1 MAEFSPSEFLR
12 KEVYPRLDAVQAN
25 LFNGLDPKQLTPS
38 GSYPLTCPTCKA
50 KEGFYY
56 PKSGFIN
63 CPRKNE
69 CGKPTSVWDALLA
82 CGYAQSEIFSILCEA
97 ANVEPP
103 KRDQQASQASAPNT
117 EVRIGKA
124 IWLIT
129 QKLATENPG
138 PLKEFQ
144 NDRGYTNEQMAAMR
158 LGYYTSPEE
167 IITRLKAYGFT
178 QADAVDRGYVELD
191 EAGSVIRG
199 LAGRIVGY
207 WPHPDGDDRLWG
219 RIPAG
224 AGDKKIKK
232 YKFAAKLK
240 KDIPYLY
247 GQRKQGVLVCVEGTM
262 DAWALQLSDVWG
274 CAVGGAQIN
283 TAQALLFQQRG
294 ISEIAH
300 MVDGDQAGW
309 NGALLSI
316 RNCEALNIVTSIIP
330 LGAGMDDADALL
342 RAGKSDVLHSLI
354 SKRMNAGRYMA
365 LMLRSLYLVAAPDI
379 QAINRIYAT
388 AEALTPTSRIVFE
401 THAELLGV
409 RLDLRLEAGRL
420 FGQLLRAGLPLDDA
434 IGNVARRTGFTI
446 TIEKE
451 DQHG

>member
-1 MAEFSPSEFLR
+1 MADFSPSEFLR
-12 KEVYPRLDAVQAN
+12 REVYPRIDAVQAN
-25 LFNGLDPKQLTPS
+25 LLNGLDPKQLTAS
-38 GSYPLTCPTCKA
+38 GSYPLTCPACKA

-56 PKSGFIN
+56 PLSGFIN

-69 CGKPTSVWDALLA
+69 CGKATSVWDAMLA
-82 CGYAQSEIFSILCEA
+82 CGYGQSEIFSILCEV

-103 KRDQQASQASAPNT
+103 KRDQQAGQTATSNS

-129 QKLATENPG
+129 QKLASENPA
-138 PLKEFQ
+138 PLKQFQ
-144 NDRGYTNEQMAAMR
+144 DDRGYTKEQMAAMR
-158 LGYYTSPEE
+158 LGYYTAPDE
-167 IITRLKAYGFT
+167 ILSRLKAYGFT
-178 QADAVDRGYVELD
+178 QSDAVERGYVEVD
-191 EAGSVIRG
+191 DSGSLIQG

-219 RIPAG
+219 RIPSG
-224 AGDKKIKK
+224 AGDRKIKK

-247 GQRKQGVLVCVEGTM
+247 AQRKQGILVCVEGTM
-262 DAWALQLSDVWG
+262 DAWALQLSDIWG

-283 TAQALLFQQRG
+283 TAQALHFQQRG
-294 ISEIAH
+294 IGEVAH

-316 RNCEALNIVTSIIP
+316 RNCEALNIVTSVIP

-342 RAGKSDVLHSLI
+342 RAGKADALHTLV

-365 LMLRSLYLVAAPDI
+365 LMLRSLYNVAAPDL

-388 AEALTPTSRIVFE
+388 AEILTPTSRIVFDK
-401 THAELLGV
+401 HAELLGV
-409 RLDLRLEAGRL
+409 RPDLRLEAGRL
-420 FGQLLRAGLPLDDA
+420 FAQLIRAGLPLNDA

>member
-1 MAEFSPSEFLR
+1 MSDFSPSEFLR

-25 LFNGLDPKQLTPS
+25 LLNGLNPKQKKNG
-38 GSYPLTCPTCKA
+38 GSYPLTCPECKA

-56 PKSGFIN
+56 PNSGYIN

-69 CGKPTSVWDALLA
+69 CGKSTSIWDAMLV
-82 CGYAQSEIFSILCEA
+82 CGYSQSEIFSILCEA

-103 KRDQQASQASAPNT
+103 KKDQPAGQTSVPKG

-129 QKLATENPG
+129 QKLASENQAA
-138 PLKEFQ
+138 LKLFQ

-158 LGYYTSPEE
+158 LGYYTNPEDVLA
-167 IITRLKAYGFT
+167 RLKPYGYSLE
-178 QADAVDRGYVELD
+178 DAADRGYVELD
-191 EAGSVIRG
+191 DTGAVIPG

-219 RIPAG
+219 RITTG

-247 GQRKQGVLVCVEGTM
+247 NQRKSGVLVCVEGTM
-262 DAWALQLSDVWG
+262 DAWALQHSDIWG

-283 TAQALLFQQRG
+283 SSQALYFQQRG
-294 ISEIAH
+294 ISEVAH
-300 MVDGDQAGW
+300 MVDGDNAGW

-316 RNCEALNIVTSIIP
+316 KNCEALDIVTSIIP

-342 RAGKSDVLHSLI
+342 RAGKSETLKTLV
-354 SKRMNAGRYMA
+354 SKRMNAGRYLA
-365 LMLRSLYLVAAPDI
+365 LMLRAQYQVAAPDL
-379 QAINRIYAT
+379 QAINRIFAT
-388 AEALTPTSRIVFE
+388 AECLTPTSRIVFDKL
-401 THAELLGV
+401 AERFGL

-420 FGQLLRAGLPLDDA
+420 FGQLLRAGLSLEEA
-434 IGNVARRTGFTI
+434 IGNVSRRTGYTI
-446 TIEKE
+446 SIDKE
-451 DQHG
+451 EQHG